1 MDWSWMVLCLCAC
14 VGALSLCSW
23 LRIYVVELIKG
34 MMDFIRT
41 SVKTVIRVKKMYVCL
56 QVEMVDQQAQA
67 TYTGSTTTTWPTTR
81 VN

>member
-1 MDWSWMVLCLCAC
+1 M
-14 VGALSLCSW
+14 
-23 LRIYVVELIKG
+23 VELIKG

-41 SVKTVIRVKKMYVCL
+41 NVKTVIRVKKMYVCL